1 MEQGS
6 SLAGVLSHPLVLRL
20 ASSLVERPGEQ
31 LGLSDPLRRAAV
43 ALIIRITGAGA
54 LEFLL
59 IRRAEFAGDPWSGQV
74 ALPGGRREPGDTSLV
89 ETAVRETR
97 EETGIDLAAHG
108 RILGRLDELQ
118 PSSPV
123 LPAIAIAP
131 YVAVLAGPMQLTLS
145 AEVSGV
151 FWVPLDVL
159 RDARSWS
166 AVTIEIRGM
175 RREFP
180 GFVYEGNVVW
190 GLTER
195 ILTQFLK
202 RLDPS
207 WGTPATA

>member
-1 MEQGS
+1 LTGAALGPV
-6 SLAGVLSHPLVLRL
+6 LAHPLVARL
-20 ASSLVERPGEQ
+20 AASLAERPGEQ
-31 LGLSDPLRRAAV
+31 LALSDPLRRAAV
-43 ALIIRITGAGA
+43 ALIIRLTAVGA

-59 IRRAEFAGDPWSGQV
+59 IRRAEYAGDPWSGQI
-74 ALPGGRREPGDTSLV
+74 ALPGGRREPGDASLV
-89 ETAVRETR
+89 DTAIRETR

-108 RILGRLDELQ
+108 RIIGRLDELQ
-118 PSSPV
+118 PSNPV

-131 YVAVLAGPMQLTLS
+131 YVAVLAGPMETMLS

-166 AVTIEIRGM
+166 QVTIEIRGM

-202 RLDPS
+202 RLDPA
-207 WGTPATA
+207 WGNPARA

>member
-1 MEQGS
+1 MSGAA
-6 SLAGVLSHPLVLRL
+6 LAPVLAHPLVARL
-20 ASSLVERPGEQ
+20 AASLTERPGEQ
-31 LGLSDPLRRAAV
+31 LALSDPLRRAAV
-43 ALIIRITGAGA
+43 ALILRASGAGA

-59 IRRAEFAGDPWSGQV
+59 IRRAEYAGDPWSGQV
-74 ALPGGRREPGDTSLV
+74 ALPGGRREPGDGSLE
-89 ETAVRETR
+89 ETAIRETR

-131 YVAVLAGPMQLTLS
+131 YVAVHAGAAVMTLS
-145 AEVSGV
+145 AEVGGS
-151 FWVPLDVL
+151 FWVPLDAL

-166 AVTIEIRGM
+166 EVTIELRGM

-202 RLDPS
+202 RLDPA
-207 WGTPATA
+207 WGSPARA

>member
-1 MEQGS
+1 
-6 SLAGVLSHPLVLRL
+6 
-20 ASSLVERPGEQ
+20 
-31 LGLSDPLRRAAV
+31 
-43 ALIIRITGAGA
+43 
-54 LEFLL
+54 
-59 IRRAEFAGDPWSGQV
+59 
-74 ALPGGRREPGDTSLV
+74 
-89 ETAVRETR
+89 
-97 EETGIDLAAHG
+97 
-108 RILGRLDELQ
+108 
-118 PSSPV
+118 
-123 LPAIAIAP
+123 
-131 YVAVLAGPMQLTLS
+131 
-145 AEVSGV
+145 VSGV